1 MYNNKQWI
9 LSANLNVLWL
19 LMERLI
25 LCYVSCFFFL
35 NTMLI
40 FRNINKNV
48 Y

>member
-1 MYNNKQWI
+1 MYNNKHWI

-25 LCYVSCFFFL
+25 LCYVLCFFL

-40 FRNINKNV
+40 FRNISKNV